1 MIIIDVKLG
10 VIYNEF
16 KIFKLGDMVKMYDSD
31 ETDKIVFINKSHV
44 IFKNSICLTILRFCK
59 ANFCIL
65 NRRHFVIKMI

>member
-31 ETDKIVFINKSHV
+31 ETDKILFINQTHIV
-44 IFKNSICLTILRFCK
+44 FRNSICLTILRFCK
-59 ANFCIL
+59 ANFGIF